1 MSFNP
6 EPRRSSGPFLLLPWP
21 VVVLVGLLAAC
32 YAAFVLAP
40 PGLQAD
46 ILYRFAF
53 IPSDYSSGRIDG
65 HAAGLLAL
73 AVPFVT
79 YVFLHGSL
87 SHLAINSI
95 WMLPFGAVVARR
107 YHAGLFFLFFF
118 LCGAAG
124 AATHMALNW
133 GSGLAVIG
141 ASGAISGLMGAGFRM
156 LGPAITVTGREPGPH
171 QPLAPIFSPRIVVWT
186 LIWVA
191 INIFAGVTG
200 LGTGPQVRLIAWQA
214 HLGGYFAGLFLAG
227 PFAALAAGLE
237 PRGRAPR

>member
-1 MSFNP
+1 MSLNP
-6 EPRRSSGPFLLLPWP
+6 EPRRPSAPFLLLPWP
-21 VVVLVGLLAAC
+21 VVVLIGLFAAC

-40 PGLQAD
+40 PDLQAD

-65 HAAGLLAL
+65 HAVGLLAL
-73 AVPFVT
+73 VLPFVT
-79 YVFLHGSL
+79 YIFLHGSL

-118 LCGAAG
+118 ICGAAG

-156 LGPAITVTGREPGPH
+156 MGPAIAITGRPSGPYH
-171 QPLAPIFSPRIVVWT
+171 RLAPIFSPRIVLWT
-186 LIWVA
+186 AIWVA
-191 INIFAGVTG
+191 INIFAGATG
-200 LGTGPQVRLIAWQA
+200 LGTGGQVRLIAWQA

-227 PFAALAAGLE
+227 PFATLAARLE
-237 PRGRAPR
+237 PRGTIPR